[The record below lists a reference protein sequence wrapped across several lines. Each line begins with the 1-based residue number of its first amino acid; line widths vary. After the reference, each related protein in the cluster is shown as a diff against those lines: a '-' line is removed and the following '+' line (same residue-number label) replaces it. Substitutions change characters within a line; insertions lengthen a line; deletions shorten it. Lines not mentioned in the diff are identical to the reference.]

1 MDPEQNETAK
11 KSDDWQKVFIERSG
25 RMMPGAEFYYDF
37 QRLSIASRWHKYCC
51 AKHPI
56 NRSFCER
63 GQNMRSF
70 VIGLIL
76 IFGIVIT
83 LGYAYGG

>member
-37 QRLSIASRWHKYCC
+37 QRLSIASRWHKYC
-51 AKHPI
+51 
-56 NRSFCER
+56 
-63 GQNMRSF
+63 
-70 VIGLIL
+70 
-76 IFGIVIT
+76 
-83 LGYAYGG
+83 